1 MQTNFPPFQTKH
13 FETNI
18 DNLKTDIIYS
28 VFEKRIF
35 IWVSQTKSMGSI
47 IYAEK
52 DKLAEE
58 NLNVPTYS
66 LTTLLGD
73 RKRDQMYQIMAR
85 QVIEQ
90 ISKNSNKALLLSIAT
105 KNMEIEHL
113 RKVLQQIL
121 KNKVW

>member
-1 MQTNFPPFQTKH
+1 MQTNLPPFQTKH
-13 FETNI
+13 FETKI

-28 VFEKRIF
+28 VFENRIF

-47 IYAEK
+47 ISAEK

-85 QVIEQ
+85 QIIEQ
-90 ISKNSNKALLLSIAT
+90 ISKTSNKTLLLAIAT
-105 KNMEIEHL
+105 KNMEMDHL